1 MVTAQLMAG
10 ATSLIGRTVTYTGSD
25 GNEHTGVVASTT
37 IGSSPTLKVGN
48 TDVALSQV
56 KEVRP
61 TPNP

>member
-1 MVTAQLMAG
+1 MVTAQLMSA
-10 ATSLIGRTVTYTGSD
+10 ATNLIGRTVTFTDAS
-25 GNEHTGVVASTT
+25 GNEQTGVVASTT

-61 TPNP
+61 TNP